1 MKTRLLFIPVLLT
14 GLAFFS
20 CISENTRWNNTKLEN
35 TITAYELFLQK
46 YADGEFADSAS
57 FLLEELY
64 FKNAKSIDSINVYEN
79 FLIKYPEGP
88 YADSA
93 HLFIKLIDYKIA
105 DSLNTVEAFEEFI
118 NKYPGDSL
126 AEKSKLI
133 IDNFWIVTDID
144 YSIVNSIEAYCGISK
159 TTIKAKAGHIITLHG
174 NFSVAANSNK
184 KALLSDI
191 KLSGRYKDDLKGM
204 NWESEVLAY
213 GLNGTGSC
221 SFYDNS
227 CLITGE
233 MTITVDAGYGI
244 GFKRMKSGTPGE
256 FSIIGNTVPI
266 CLAFRVPEI
275 PDDFLYLTFEY
286 RDFPIKLNAEE

>member
-1 MKTRLLFIPVLLT
+1 MKTKLFFIPLFIIFLIFYACV
-14 GLAFFS
+14 
-20 CISENTRWNNTKLEN
+20 SENSRWNDTKLEN
-35 TITAYELFLQK
+35 TTEAYESFLEK
-46 YADGEFADSAS
+46 FPEGVYADSAS
-57 FLLEELY
+57 IILEGLY
-64 FKNAKSIDSINVYEN
+64 FNLAREADSIKNYEN
-79 FLIKYPEGP
+79 FLVKYPKGL
-88 YADSA
+88 YSDSA
-93 HLFIKLIDYKIA
+93 RLCIKLIDYKIA

-118 NKYPGDSL
+118 DKYPGDSL

-133 IDNFWIVTDID
+133 IDNFWIITDID
-144 YSIVNSIEAYCGISK
+144 YSIVNSIEAYCGMSE
-159 TTIKAKAGHIITLHG
+159 TTIKAKTGHIITLHG

-184 KALLSDI
+184 KAWLSDI
-191 KLSGRYKDDLKGM
+191 KLSGRYKDDLKGT

-256 FSIIGNTVPI
+256 FYIIGNTVPI

-286 RDFPIKLNAEE
+286 RDFPIPIKIK